1 MTAPLDIEGPAAP
14 PRSNGE
20 LVFAEPWESRA
31 FGMAVTVY
39 EAGAFTWPQFQAAL
53 IARIAAWE
61 TAHAQDERYD
71 YYRLW
76 LAALEDVL
84 VGLCAV
90 STDELTARTRTLA
103 QRPQATTTP
112 TTTVTRTHTDPKRA
126 PGAAES
132 PLRTRQAPSPR
143 ARASGL
149 SDRMCWTAPDHQLPA
164 RGAGL
169 PSRRRSAAATAGPTP

>member
-31 FGMAVTVY
+31 FGMAVSLH
-39 EAGAFTWPQFQAAL
+39 EAGTFTWPEFRAAL

-61 TAHAQDERYD
+61 AGAAPGEPYN

-84 VGLCAV
+84 AGLCAV
-90 STDELTARTRTLA
+90 STDEVTARTQTLT
-103 QRPQATTTP
+103 QRPQDHDHRDHP
-112 TTTVTRTHTDPKRA
+112 DP
-126 PGAAES
+126 P
-132 PLRTRQAPSPR
+132 
-143 ARASGL
+143 
-149 SDRMCWTAPDHQLPA
+149 H
-164 RGAGL
+164 
-169 PSRRRSAAATAGPTP
+169 